1 MKKSYTRKDFK
12 KDLRELAM
20 LIEGFKVSK
29 KSSRSIKGGKPKPKK
44 SSDDKRHFKV
54 VEVQGKPRVFG
65 RYSGTPMQAA
75 TKAVPKICDKLRVKK
90 EKCHIKFSIQE
101 TTQGSKHKV
110 YGPYK
115 AHIKKNP
122 KSQWVTVKL
131 KGAKKPVVFGKC
143 TTVIKEMKS
152 NK

>member
-1 MKKSYTRKDFK
+1 MNKSYTRKDFK
-12 KDLRELAM
+12 KDLKELAM

-29 KSSRSIKGGKPKPKK
+29 KSSRSMKGGVE
-44 SSDDKRHFKV
+44 KRKRYFKV

-65 RYSGTPMQAA
+65 RYASSGTPMQAA
-75 TKAVPKICDKLRVKK
+75 KKAVRIICDKLRVNK

-101 TTQGSKHKV
+101 TTQNSKHKV

-122 KSQWVTVKL
+122 KSEWKTVKY
-131 KGAKKPVVFGKC
+131 KGAKNPVVQGKY